1 MNQNPAAKTTAIKM
15 STPNITLYMLPGT
28 CAIVPHVLLN
38 QAGLNFKLEPV
49 PPANI
54 TSTFSST
61 NPKQQVPVLVINED
75 IITENPAI
83 AQAINQLA
91 PSAYLFGTTP
101 LQFIRVCEW
110 LNYLSAAIH
119 AQAWG
124 PYLRP
129 HRYTN
134 DPAAEAGIKAACWQK
149 LRDRFALIESKLPEE
164 GWAVGTVSMTAVDA
178 YLLPFYQWAS
188 RKDRMGIEMESE
200 YPKWTALMGRLQ
212 GLESVR
218 RTLEEI
224 ERVRVDMGL
233 GV

>member
-1 MNQNPAAKTTAIKM
+1 M
-15 STPNITLYMLPGT
+15 STPDITLYMLPGT
-28 CAIVPHVLLN
+28 CAIVPHILLN
-38 QAGLNFKLEPV
+38 QAGLKFKLEPV
-49 PPANI
+49 PRASI

-91 PSAYLFGTTP
+91 PSANLFGTTP

-124 PYLRP
+124 PYARP
-129 HRYTN
+129 QRYTN
-134 DPAAEAGIKAACWQK
+134 DSAAEEGIREDI
-149 LRDRFALIESKLPEE
+149 RDNLINKIKMIESKLSVE
-164 GWAVGTVSMTAVDA
+164 GWVLGTEQMTAADA
-178 YLLPFYQWAS
+178 YLLPFFQWAI
-188 RKDRMGIEMESE
+188 RKDRIGMEMETE
-200 YPKWTALMGRLQ
+200 MEKKFPKWAALVGRLQ

-233 GV
+233 EV